1 MPEACCM
8 PELFDTHCHLD
19 VAEFDQDRDAVHDR
33 AQQMGVKSMLLPGVD
48 QSGWQYLCA
57 LARQHQSYLA
67 APGLHPLYMALH
79 TEAHLHEL
87 AHLIQREPVVALG
100 EIGLDYLVETLD
112 RGKQQELFER
122 QLGLASASR
131 LPVLL
136 HVRKAH
142 DQVLATLRRRRFSCG
157 GIVHA
162 FGGSL
167 QQARQYIQLGFYISL
182 CGTITYS
189 RAQKIRAVAC
199 ELPCDCLVIETDSP
213 DIPPANHLRERNL
226 PEYLVEICAMLAQ
239 LRGESF
245 ADVAAYTTDNAR
257 KSLRLH

>member
-1 MPEACCM
+1 MSETCCA

-19 VAEFDQDRDAVHDR
+19 VAEFDQDRDTVRDR
-33 AQQMGVKSMLLPGVD
+33 AQYVGVKSMLLPGVD
-48 QSGWQYLCA
+48 QSGWQHLCA
-57 LARQHQSYLA
+57 LTRQQRGYLA

-79 TEAHLHEL
+79 KEGHLDEL
-87 AHLIQREPVVALG
+87 AQLIQREPVVALG
-100 EIGLDYLVETLD
+100 EIGLDYLVEILD
-112 RGKQQELFER
+112 CGKQQELFER
-122 QLGLASASR
+122 QLALASASR
-131 LPVLL
+131 LPVVL

-142 DQVLATLRRRRFSCG
+142 DQVLATLRRTRFLYG

-189 RAQKIRAVAC
+189 RAQKIRAIAC
-199 ELPCDCLVIETDSP
+199 ELPRDCLVIETDSP
-213 DIPPANHLRERNL
+213 DIPPANHFRERNL
-226 PEYLVEICAMLAQ
+226 PEYLVEICGTLAN

-245 ADVAAYTTDNAR
+245 ADVAAYTTHNAR
-257 KSLRLH
+257 KALMLQ